1 VDGLDRA
8 VGEAALTRSH
18 ARSTG
23 LWTTPEYAGLYDVR
37 HTYATLARD
46 SGINGKIVTDR
57 LGHANETVTQQIYT
71 HRSTGQDR
79 EAAETI
85 ASLIADALSAQP

>member
-1 VDGLDRA
+1 
-8 VGEAALTRSH
+8 
-18 ARSTG
+18 
-23 LWTTPEYAGLYDVR
+23 
-37 HTYATLARD
+37 
-46 SGINGKIVTDR
+46 VTDR